1 MFSHDTYCFPKTGLI
16 YYHQLILTLDGEKK
30 SITHILSTLGNMSSD
45 TKPEESSN
53 HVEKS
58 HNIKSSID
66 GNTTE
71 LDYND
76 NRHEPEPS
84 SGKGA
89 LDKKIATDTEPGLE
103 LLETWS
109 MDQDQ
114 LERNVA
120 REANKAMAERD
131 IELDEKRLTKVLNNK
146 QHHQQTIRRLQQK
159 LKSRNIR
166 ISEKKKVRAEIKKIE
181 TEDIQALDNDIRDIK
196 SRIRDR
202 QKTQD
207 GQQNET
213 STDALSTVGNRNPDE
228 SQHDYLVR
236 TGKITPFSNTFM
248 VNPNLKNVVN
258 IDDRSEMSHQ
268 QLRLPGME
276 LDELSDVDEEENINE
291 NEYTLSGRIVK
302 KRKRNDSDFELSE
315 DDDDDEI
322 DNDDDYELSDTET
335 IKVKKRPSKSSK
347 KKKQVHSDGLE
358 SIEGIDDGDI
368 RIYKSRLNRWLQ
380 KRIQYREKIY
390 LKQGVKD
397 RKVDHTKQE
406 WQKPHPLYK
415 DFELDDQFKMP
426 GDIYKSLFD
435 YQKTGVQ
442 WQWELYTQNV
452 GGILSDEMGLGKTI
466 QIVAFIA
473 GLMYSGLLEKPAL
486 VVCPATVMKQ
496 WVNEFHR
503 WWPALRV
510 VILHSI
516 GSGIDLKHEERLEE
530 MLDDSE
536 NQEVSLGRFRRLN
549 NAQTMIN
556 NVMKTGMIFFSLIRF
571 YYL

>member
-1 MFSHDTYCFPKTGLI
+1 M
-16 YYHQLILTLDGEKK
+16 EKK
-30 SITHILSTLGNMSSD
+30 SITLTLSTLGNMSSD

-53 HVEKS
+53 HVENS
-58 HNIKSSID
+58 HSIRSSID
-66 GNTTE
+66 DNTAE

-84 SGKGA
+84 SDKGA
-89 LDKKIATDTEPGLE
+89 LDKQIATETELGLE

-120 REANKAMAERD
+120 RKANKAMAERD

-166 ISEKKKVRAEIKKIE
+166 ISEKEKVRAEIKKIE

-196 SRIRDR
+196 SRIQDR

-207 GQQNET
+207 EQQNET
-213 STDALSTVGNRNPDE
+213 STDALSTVGGKNPDE

-248 VNPNLKNVVN
+248 ANPNLKNVVN
-258 IDDRSEMSHQ
+258 TDDRSEMSHQ

-276 LDELSDVDEEENINE
+276 LDELSDVDEEENIDE
-291 NEYTLSGRIVK
+291 NQYTLSGRIVK
-302 KRKRNDSDFELSE
+302 KRKRNDSDFELSG
-315 DDDDDEI
+315 DDESNES
-322 DNDDDYELSDTET
+322 DNDDDYELSDTEI
-335 IKVKKRPSKSSK
+335 IKAKKRSSKSSK
-347 KKKQVHSDGLE
+347 KKKRVHSDGLE

-368 RIYKSRLNRWLQ
+368 RIYKARLNRWSQ

-390 LKQGVKD
+390 LKQGVTD
-397 RKVDHTKQE
+397 TKVNHIKQE

-486 VVCPATVMKQ
+486 IVCPATVMKQ

-536 NQEVSLGRFRRLN
+536 NHELSLGRFRRLT
-549 NAQTMIN
+549 NAQTMID
-556 NVMKTGMIFFSLIRF
+556 NVMKTGMIFYFFFFSLIRF